1 MLKGI
6 KNISYQLRTKENI
19 IAILFAA
26 IAVGFNFWYMGL
38 PVLFLNI
45 GLAVSLIIWI
55 NFKNSYSRKLSWLYL
70 TGILIQI
77 THFLEEFYM
86 GFYKELP
93 SIFNANSWTGSQ
105 FILFNIVWLS
115 IFLLAAI
122 GSFNNIKLSFLIVW
136 FFILIGGIGN
146 GIMHIGL
153 SLLRK
158 EYFPG
163 TVTAIFLFAIGII
176 MIHNITSSFTVKDN
190 G

>member
-1 MLKGI
+1 L
-6 KNISYQLRTKENI
+6 QTKENI
-19 IAILFAA
+19 IAILFTIVAL
-26 IAVGFNFWYMGL
+26 GFNFWYMGL
-38 PVLFLNI
+38 SVIFLNI
-45 GLAVSLIIWI
+45 GLVVSLIIWL
-55 NFKNSYSRKLSWLYL
+55 NFNKSYTRRLSKLYL
-70 TGILIQI
+70 IGILIQI
-77 THFLEEFYM
+77 AHFFEEYYM

-105 FILFNIVWLS
+105 FIIFNIVWLI

-122 GSFNNIKLSFLIVW
+122 GSFNNIKMSFLIVW

-163 TVTAIFLFAIGII
+163 TVTAVFLFIIGII
-176 MIHNITSSFTVKDN
+176 MIHNITSSFTTKEN
-190 G
+190 S